1 MLDSTT
7 DHCEHPVDHAADPP
21 DHQHEEDQARDTP
34 TSIQHPAAKSRIDL
48 PTGPVEAET
57 NNPPATT
64 WRLATRFGAADL
76 TARRPANPAPGRAQH
91 ALQTA
96 RVDRPPPR
104 RLGAQ
109 AGPAAQRAPQT
120 DGVIPWPLDHRAPTA
135 QLGRPLALEV
145 VPSTHSRQ
153 RLRPEQQL
161 ALTCEMMPRVPAQS
175 RRSQTRAAAAAQ
187 AAAVRAKMA

>member
-1 MLDSTT
+1 M
-7 DHCEHPVDHAADPP
+7 PP
-21 DHQHEEDQARDTP
+21 TP
-34 TSIQHPAAKSRIDL
+34 R
-48 PTGPVEAET
+48 
-57 NNPPATT
+57 PPARGRSSSRHAHKYPAPRRQEPHRSTNRT
-64 WRLATRFGAADL
+64 SRSGDEQPPGHNLALGHPLRRSGSHS
-76 TARRPANPAPGRAQH
+76 TASGDPAPGRAQH

-175 RRSQTRAAAAAQ
+175 RRRQTRAAAAAQ